1 MSGLPLC
8 SWFDC
13 EGRYVCFCRYLI
25 RPRINGET
33 EIKEGKNGEVEGEI
47 AGDEKSELK
56 GCLR

>member
-1 MSGLPLC
+1 MSGLSLC

-33 EIKEGKNGEVEGEI
+33 EIKERMGRGRMGKRKERLQVMRKV
-47 AGDEKSELK
+47 D
-56 GCLR
+56 